1 MKVCKICCV
10 VGCKTVECKS
20 GWCQWHHVH
29 AGCRDEGIYTDVR
42 WWKPS
47 SIM

>member
-29 AGCRDEGIYTDVR
+29 AAGMRGFILMCVGESQVAL
-42 WWKPS
+42 W
-47 SIM
+47 